1 VVSGYA
7 PSTAENSSHGIF
19 KRLDTFIE
27 ALGGLGEL
35 DLLFFAGDKGEVAPE
50 DREYI
55 VRASHDRWGVRVGV
69 HVCNKNPK
77 LRRAFPLARHLKPMV
92 DVSAQSGYDD
102 IAGPRQIAALEACL
116 SRQPD
121 LVFAHRLESML
132 LIMATRPPLP
142 PVLLDVDDVEH
153 IKFLRFLKQPP
164 YWRSKGLLYLQW
176 PVLYA
181 TELRAIRS
189 ATTAFVCSETDL
201 AYLRDKRGLRNVE
214 VVPNAVRIPDATP
227 VPTEPSVLF
236 LGNYRYGPNTSAA
249 EYLASDIWPRI
260 KHAIPDAKLIL
271 AGRGA
276 ERLRLPQNSAG
287 IDVRG
292 FVPELDALYKEI
304 RVVTCPILAGGGTRF
319 KIIEAAAYGRPVVST
334 TLGAEGIPFADPD
347 EIRLADAPG
356 PFADA
361 CIALLKDHARCTQL
375 ATRSREKATLLY
387 DRSRILELVRGFAN
401 AALHQPRDR
410 RA

>member
-1 VVSGYA
+1 
-7 PSTAENSSHGIF
+7 
-19 KRLDTFIE
+19 
-27 ALGGLGEL
+27 
-35 DLLFFAGDKGEVAPE
+35 
-50 DREYI
+50 
-55 VRASHDRWGVRVGV
+55 
-69 HVCNKNPK
+69 
-77 LRRAFPLARHLKPMV
+77 
-92 DVSAQSGYDD
+92 
-102 IAGPRQIAALEACL
+102 
-116 SRQPD
+116 
-121 LVFAHRLESML
+121 
-132 LIMATRPPLP
+132 
-142 PVLLDVDDVEH
+142 
-153 IKFLRFLKQPP
+153 
-164 YWRSKGLLYLQW
+164 
-176 PVLYA
+176 
-181 TELRAIRS
+181 
-189 ATTAFVCSETDL
+189 
-201 AYLRDKRGLRNVE
+201 
-214 VVPNAVRIPDATP
+214 
-227 VPTEPSVLF
+227 
-236 LGNYRYGPNTSAA
+236 
-249 EYLASDIWPRI
+249 
-260 KHAIPDAKLIL
+260 
-271 AGRGA
+271 
-276 ERLRLPQNSAG
+276 LRLPQNSAG